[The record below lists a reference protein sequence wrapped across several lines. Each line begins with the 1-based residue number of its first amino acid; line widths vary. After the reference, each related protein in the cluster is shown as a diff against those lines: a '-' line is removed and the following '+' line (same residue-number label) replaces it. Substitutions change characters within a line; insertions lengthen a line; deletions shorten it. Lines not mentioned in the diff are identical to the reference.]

1 MAPSA
6 RSRERIRR
14 AGASRD
20 DGRWEHWQQLPIR
33 PTSSPSTAL
42 HGRGMK
48 TALALILLM
57 MTTTGCVLPLRLLR
71 TLTATPNPDTT
82 PYPKTIL
89 RGLVPGQRIDWI
101 GNDTLVFIGWGTKE
115 DPASS
120 LYAWDLKSP
129 PQRLYKGVESFCVNG
144 NSIMLGTRA
153 PTARLSKHYRI
164 RFPDRKVEYLGSREL
179 AKGFSYG
186 SNYTCQNYPT
196 PPPLLRHNWVEL
208 KPGDGFLDFGV
219 DGSQRGYSV
228 SRLEEKL
235 EQRHDTGIKVDL
247 PTLPAITDWHPEK
260 GYLIYDINL
269 SPEERRRW
277 QRTNSLTIW
286 HLDSEQVGHAVKVPA
301 GPWVNTH
308 RGDILFLKAR
318 NGLVITTKGF
328 NPDGSPGTAG
338 AYLLQPDGR
347 YQRLETGFVSEAAM
361 SADGCRLAYAL
372 EEYLDSRPREGERIL
387 VVVNLCAKQ

>member
-33 PTSSPSTAL
+33 PPSSPSTAL

-129 PQRLYKGVESFCVNG
+129 PQRLFKGVESFCVNG

-179 AKGFSYG
+179 VKGFSYG
-186 SNYTCQNYPT
+186 SRYTCQSHPT
-196 PPPLLRHNWVEL
+196 PAPLLRHNWEEL
-208 KPGDGFLDFGV
+208 KPGDGYIDLGIDSVKRGHAVTHLD
-219 DGSQRGYSV
+219 
-228 SRLEEKL
+228 EKL
-235 EQRHDTGIKVDL
+235 QLRRDTGVRVDL
-247 PTLPAITDWHPEK
+247 PILTEITDWNPSP
-260 GYLIYDINL
+260 GYLLYPMGITSDK
-269 SPEERRRW
+269 RRDW
-277 QRTNSLTIW
+277 IKTNSLTLW
-286 HLDSEQVGHAVKVPA
+286 HLDGNLRGHAIKVPA
-301 GPWVNTH
+301 GPWVNTDG
-308 RGDILFLKAR
+308 GDILFLKAN
-318 NGLVITTKGF
+318 NGLVITTAGF
-328 NPDGSPGTAG
+328 NRDGSPGSAG

-361 SADGCRLAYAL
+361 SADGCRLGYAF
-372 EEYLDSRPREGERIL
+372 EEHLDSRPREGERIL